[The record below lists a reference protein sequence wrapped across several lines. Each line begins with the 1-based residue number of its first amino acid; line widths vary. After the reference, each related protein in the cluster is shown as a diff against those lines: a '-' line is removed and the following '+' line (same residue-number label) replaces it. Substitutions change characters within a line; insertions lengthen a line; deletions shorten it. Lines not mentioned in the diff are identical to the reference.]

1 MTTTEIKARIDKLGS
16 AWEQFKDVNDRR
28 LKEVERKGA
37 SDPITDAHLNRISEK
52 MDEYKERLGKM
63 EASFR
68 RPSFGDG
75 SNFVMEDDLKRA
87 HKEAFR
93 SYLRK
98 GVEGNL
104 CNLETKALSVASD
117 PDGGYLV
124 SPQLS
129 ANIVKTVFETSPMRQ
144 IASVEIISSDALEV
158 IEDKDEAVAG
168 WTTESAS
175 VSDTDTPQMA
185 KKSIP
190 VHELYAQPK
199 ATQKLIDDAAI
210 DIEAWLAA
218 KIADIF
224 ARKEN
229 TAFISGD
236 GVGKPRGILTYTAGT
251 SWGQIEQVA
260 SGSSGAV
267 TADKL
272 IDLFYSL
279 KEVYATHAAFLMNR
293 STVDA
298 VRKLKDTT
306 NQYIWSPGIG
316 LGAPDTLLGVPVY
329 QAADMPV
336 PAADSLSIAVGDFKS
351 AYQIVDRAGIRV
363 LRDPFTDKPFVKF
376 YTTKRVGGDVVNFE
390 AVKIMKLGS

>member
-1 MTTTEIKARIDKLGS
+1 MTTTEIKARIDKLGN
-16 AWEQFKDVNDRR
+16 AWEQFKTVNDRR
-28 LKEVERKGA
+28 LAEVERKGV
-37 SDPITDAHLNRISEK
+37 SDPLTENHLGNISAK
-52 MDEYKERLGKM
+52 LDEYKDRLGKM

-75 SNFVMEDDLKRA
+75 SNLVLEDDLRSA
-87 HKEAFR
+87 HKNAFCN
-93 SYLRK
+93 YLRK
-98 GVEGNL
+98 GMEGDL
-104 CNLETKALSVASD
+104 CNLQTKSLSVASD

-129 ANIVKTVFETSPMRQ
+129 ENIIRTVFETSPMRQ
-144 IASVEIISSDALEV
+144 LASVEIISSDSLE
-158 IEDKDEAVAG
+158 ILEDKDEAVAG

-175 VSDTDTPQMA
+175 VSDTATPQIG
-185 KKSIP
+185 KKTIN

-199 ATQKLIDDAAI
+199 ATQKLIDDSAI

-224 ARKEN
+224 GRKEN

-251 SWGQIEQVA
+251 DWGQIEQVA

-272 IDLFYSL
+272 VELFYSL
-279 KEVYATHAAFLMNR
+279 KEGHATRAAFLMNR
-293 STVDA
+293 STIDA
-298 VRKLKDTT
+298 VRKLKDST
-306 NQYIWSPGIG
+306 NQYVWNPG
-316 LGAPDTLLGVPVY
+316 LAAGAPDTLLGVPVH

-336 PAADSLSIAVGDFKS
+336 PSSNSLSIAVGDFKS

-376 YTTKRVGGDVVNFE
+376 YTTKRVGGDVVNFD
-390 AVKIMKLGS
+390 AIKIMKLGS

>member
-1 MTTTEIKARIDKLGS
+1 MTTSEIKARIDRLGN
-16 AWEQFKDVNDRR
+16 AWEQFKAVNDRR
-28 LKEVERKGA
+28 LTEVEKRGA
-37 SDPITDAHLNRISEK
+37 ADPLTDTHLGSITAKL
-52 MDEYKERLGKM
+52 DEYKDRLGKM
-63 EASFR
+63 EVSFR
-68 RPSFGDG
+68 RPDFGDG
-75 SNFVMEDDLKRA
+75 SNVVMEDELRSA

-93 SYLRK
+93 NYLRK
-98 GVEGNL
+98 GAEGDLYNL
-104 CNLETKALSVASD
+104 QTKSLSVSSD

-129 ANIVKTVFETSPMRQ
+129 QNIVAAVFETSPMRQ
-144 IASVEIISSDALEV
+144 LASVEVISSDALEI

-175 VSDTDTPQMA
+175 VSDTGTPQIA
-185 KKSIP
+185 KKTIA

-224 ARKEN
+224 SRKEN

-236 GVGKPRGILTYTAGT
+236 GVGKPRGILTYDSGT
-251 SWGQIEQVA
+251 SWGQIEQVS

-272 IDLFYSL
+272 VELFYSL
-279 KEVYATHAAFLMNR
+279 KEAYATRAAFLMNR
-293 STVDA
+293 ATVDA
-298 VRKLKDTT
+298 VRKLKDST
-306 NQYIWSPGIG
+306 NQYLWNPGLAMG
-316 LGAPDTLLGVPVY
+316 SPDTLMGIPVY

-351 AYQIVDRAGIRV
+351 AYQIVDRSGIRV

-390 AVKIMKLGS
+390 AIKVMKLG